1 MPTTNGAHG
10 RLPSVI
16 HREDSKRMNET
27 ADRDATQGAADDALP
42 GKTVDESRVVM
53 GRIMQ
58 PPDANSW
65 GNVHGGAIMY
75 LADEAG
81 GAAAIRHSRRRCVT
95 VAMDSMVFKKP
106 VYIGDLLTIRACVTW
121 VGKSSIEVEAEIEAE
136 DMRTGEVRLAGTSHL
151 IYVAIDE
158 QGHPTPAPPLI
169 LRTDAERA
177 RWRAAEERRARR
189 RS

>member
-1 MPTTNGAHG
+1 MRIA
-10 RLPSVI
+10 SVCYI
-16 HREDSKRMNET
+16 EWIKRMKKA
-27 ADRDATQGAADDALP
+27 ADQAATQDMNGGAPASTVAP
-42 GKTVDESRVVM
+42 QGKTVDESRVVM

-81 GAAAIRHSRRRCVT
+81 GAAAIRHSRCRCVT

-106 VYIGDLLTIRACVTW
+106 VYIGDLLTVRAYLTW
-121 VGKSSIEVEAEIEAE
+121 VGRSSIEVEVEIESE
-136 DMRTGEVRLAGTSHL
+136 DMRTGEVRQAGKSHL
-151 IYVAIDE
+151 IYVAIDD

-169 LRTDAERA
+169 LRTDEERE

-189 RS
+189 QA